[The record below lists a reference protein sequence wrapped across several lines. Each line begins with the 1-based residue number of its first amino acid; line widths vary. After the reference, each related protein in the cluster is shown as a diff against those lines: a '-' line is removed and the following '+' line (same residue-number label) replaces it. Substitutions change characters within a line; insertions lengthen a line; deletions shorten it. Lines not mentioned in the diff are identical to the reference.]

1 MLLWVGVPIVRDPE
15 RFAAGHLSCDLR
27 WFNGEE
33 EPRRDPFG
41 LERLEADMCTR
52 DGLRGD
58 FSRRGFL
65 KTTLAGSAATIALPA
80 GLASL
85 LMPAA
90 AQAATTIKA
99 THGSGFCNMG
109 IFLAQERDLAKADGV
124 DLEFVVTPSNTEITT
139 MFGAGLVDISMIPYS
154 NFLTLYDAGAPVKII
169 AGGGVQGCIIV
180 AKPGIK
186 TSADLKGKSFGT
198 FQADTLEVLP
208 YDYLKKAGLSFKDV
222 DIKYLNTSPEL
233 AQAFIAGAVDAICH
247 IEPYASQCLSSVSGA
262 TVLTDGI
269 DLYGP
274 GYSDCV
280 LAARTPLLEEN
291 PKAVKAI
298 IKALMVAQSQAEAD
312 KTAAL
317 NDTVGKYYKTSMEA
331 AINASNKQPV
341 VVDQRGQTQFIL
353 DRGES
358 MKELGYVKKLPDK
371 AAFDWSFLEAVISE
385 NPALY
390 ASLKLKS

>member
-1 MLLWVGVPIVRDPE
+1 
-15 RFAAGHLSCDLR
+15 
-27 WFNGEE
+27 
-33 EPRRDPFG
+33 
-41 LERLEADMCTR
+41 MCTR

-90 AQAATTIKA
+90 AHAATTIKA

-109 IFLAQERDLAKADGV
+109 IFLAEERDLAKADGV

-186 TSADLKGKSFGT
+186 SSADLKGKSFGT

-331 AINASNKQPV
+331 AINASNKQPI

-353 DRGES
+353 DRGMS

-371 AAFDWSFLEAVISE
+371 AAFDWSFLESVISE